1 VGRHDVRLPERHIK
15 NRSGAFALR
24 PQENKT
30 REEMTT
36 ISGPMRVAASLAL
49 AITAFAALAPAAWAQ
64 DYPTRPVTLIVPW
77 AAGGQTDITLRTLAE
92 AASKHL
98 GQPIVI
104 ENKAGGGGTVGGA
117 TMAAT
122 AKPDGYTIAQ
132 IPIGVFRLPIMQGAT
147 YDPLK
152 DFTYIA
158 NIAGYVFATYCSAE
172 SKLKSWKDVVD
183 YAKANPGKLTYAS
196 PGHGTSNNIGM
207 ELIAAN
213 LGVKFT
219 EVPFK
224 STNEV
229 NIAVAGNHTMCGVSG
244 LDAKQLADAGKL
256 TFVNVWSAERVQKVP
271 DVPTLK
277 ELGVPFVF
285 ESPWGLAGPK
295 GMDPKIV
302 ARLQDA
308 FKKASEEPAVK
319 EAFVKYEMVP
329 NYMDAATYTKF
340 VADYM
345 VSERANLTKLG
356 LAKKD

>member
-1 VGRHDVRLPERHIK
+1 
-15 NRSGAFALR
+15 
-24 PQENKT
+24 
-30 REEMTT
+30 MTT
-36 ISGPMRVAASLAL
+36 IDRAKRLAAGLAFAVAASAL
-49 AITAFAALAPAAWAQ
+49 TASGAAAQ
-64 DYPTRPVTLIVPW
+64 EYPTRPITLIVPW

-98 GQPIVI
+98 GQPVVV
-104 ENKAGGGGTVGGA
+104 ENKPGGGGTVGGA

-147 YDPLK
+147 YDPVK

-172 SKLKSWKDVVD
+172 SKLTSWKEVIDF
-183 YAKANPGKLTYAS
+183 AKANPGKLTYAS

-207 ELIAAN
+207 ELIAAHS
-213 LGVKFT
+213 GVKFT

-229 NIAVAGNHTMCGVSG
+229 NIAVAGNHTMCGVTG

-256 TFVNVWSAERVQKVP
+256 KFVNVWSADRVQKVS

-277 ELGVPFVF
+277 ELGYPFVF
-285 ESPWGLAGPK
+285 DSPWGLAGPK

-302 ARLQDA
+302 VKLQDA
-308 FKKASEEPAVK
+308 FKKASAEASVK
-319 EAFVKYEMVP
+319 DAFVKYEMIA

-345 VSERANLTKLG
+345 VSERASLTKLG